1 MTTFTILVT
10 AITNVFLYGLL
21 SFRNVTELCAITVIR
36 YRTALPV
43 YAYRT
48 MVQLKCLTIVR
59 AMTYSVP
66 LLYVRL

>member
-21 SFRNVTELCAITVIR
+21 SFTNVTKLPAITVIR
-36 YRTALPV
+36 YRTALSV

-48 MVQLKCLTIVR
+48 MVQLKCLTIVG